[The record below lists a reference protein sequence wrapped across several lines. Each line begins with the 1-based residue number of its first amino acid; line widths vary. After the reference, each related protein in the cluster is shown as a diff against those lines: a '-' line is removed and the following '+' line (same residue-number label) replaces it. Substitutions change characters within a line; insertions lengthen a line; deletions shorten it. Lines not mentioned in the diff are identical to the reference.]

1 MDIVVGKIL
10 TDLRIDNPQHSRDLA
25 RLAKTSR
32 VLNEAVKSRY
42 PVMDPL
48 QFHAIVNN
56 PRISRA
62 AQRYRLRF
70 SEPLL
75 DGGTEPL
82 SRQIKLSMDD
92 PTNERHWKLKRKIY
106 GLPGG
111 QTGLFSREAR
121 SDQVF
126 RDDIERGGVEPLAH
140 IDLGNTPRVQPGYD
154 PYAHI
159 YGDVEIPDKRH
170 AIVGFDNAHMD
181 DRENPN
187 TSEAARVEMDRYAD
201 EWEQQQ

>member
-1 MDIVVGKIL
+1 MTQMRK
-10 TDLRIDNPQHSRDLA
+10 TNPQHSRDLA
-25 RLAKTSR
+25 RLSKTSKDM
-32 VLNEAVKSRY
+32 NFQVKDRY

-62 AQRYRLRF
+62 AQHYRLKF
-70 SEPLL
+70 SEPSL

-82 SRQIKLSMDD
+82 SRQIKSSMDD

-111 QTGLFSREAR
+111 QTGLFRREAR

-140 IDLGNTPRVQPGYD
+140 IDLGNTPRLQQGYD
-154 PYAHI
+154 PYARI
-159 YGDVEIPDKRH
+159 YGNVLIPDKRH
-170 AIVGFDNAHMD
+170 PIIGFDNAHMD

-187 TSEAARVEMDRYAD
+187 SSEAALVEIDRYVD